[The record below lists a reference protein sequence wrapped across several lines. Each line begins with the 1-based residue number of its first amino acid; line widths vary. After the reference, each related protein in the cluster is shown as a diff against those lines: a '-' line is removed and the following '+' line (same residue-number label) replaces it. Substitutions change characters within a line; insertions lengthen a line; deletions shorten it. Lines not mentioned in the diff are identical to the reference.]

1 MFVESGQTP
10 PDPLIGHKARKQSLS
25 TLGASF
31 LSATPTSGTVV
42 QPQVWRVLLSLH
54 LRLSTHDNTIL
65 PLYCRHCHT
74 TVDSEGD
81 HATLNCRH
89 PVAGCFGMRISG
101 FLRETV
107 CARRAST
114 VLSTS
119 LCSSPI
125 VTNDLV
131 ICLHTWRRHPL
142 RTLSRAIPRW
152 TSPSGLHASLRV
164 GGMRRR
170 GLEDRLDLLST
181 RSARTLRKPLRL
193 QPLRQAPRSRLY
205 HGTSS
210 R

>member
-10 PDPLIGHKARKQSLS
+10 PDPLIGHKARTQSLS

-31 LSATPTSGTVV
+31 LSATPTSSTFV

-54 LRLSTHDNTIL
+54 LRLSIHDNTIL

-89 PVAGCFGMRISG
+89 PVAGYFGMRISR
-101 FLRETV
+101 FSRETV
-107 CARRAST
+107 CARAGLNYAFEVPMLIPQSDKR
-114 VLSTS
+114 
-119 LCSSPI
+119 
-125 VTNDLV
+125 LV
-131 ICLHTWRRHPL
+131 ICLHTWRRHTL

-170 GLEDRLDLLST
+170 SLEDRLDLLST
-181 RSARTLRKPLRL
+181 RSAITLRKSLRL
-193 QPLRQAPRSRLY
+193 QPLRQAPLSRLY
-205 HGTSS
+205 HGTS
-210 R
+210 RR